1 MGADF
6 LSFAAFRAFGR
17 LACKR
22 GFRYPSPNP
31 SCALTS
37 LTIATIS
44 RESFMSEPVYIVNG
58 ARTPMGGLMGELSS
72 LSAVNLGEVAIRA
85 ALDKANV
92 NGADVNEVIMG
103 CVLPSGLRQG
113 PARQA
118 AIDAGIPDTVGAT
131 TINKLCGSGMKSV
144 MLAHDLIKAG
154 TNEIMVA
161 GGMESMSNAPYLLP
175 KARGGLRMGHGELQ
189 DCMFTD
195 GLEDAKTGRLMGAFA
210 QDVADQYQL
219 TREAMDDYAIG
230 SLTKANAAIA
240 SGALQAEMA
249 SVTVKTRQGEIMID
263 TDEQPGNANL
273 EKIPQLRPAFKPD
286 GTVTAANSSS
296 ISDGASALVL
306 ASEQAVNAKG
316 LKPIAKILGHT
327 THSRHP
333 SEFTLAPID
342 AIKNLM
348 HRLEWQAD
356 DVDLFEINEAF
367 AMVTMLAIKE
377 VGLDP
382 DRVNIHGGACAQ
394 GHPIGSTGSRIIVS
408 LVHAL
413 KLKGLKRGIASLCI
427 GGGEATAVAVEL
439 V

>member
-1 MGADF
+1 
-6 LSFAAFRAFGR
+6 
-17 LACKR
+17 
-22 GFRYPSPNP
+22 
-31 SCALTS
+31 
-37 LTIATIS
+37 
-44 RESFMSEPVYIVNG
+44 MSDAVYIIDG
-58 ARTPMGGLMGELSS
+58 ARTPMGGLMGELST
-72 LSAVNLGEVAIRA
+72 LSAVNLGEVAIRS
-85 ALDKANV
+85 ALEKSNLSGD
-92 NGADVNEVIMG
+92 DIDEVIMG

-118 AIDAGIPDTVGAT
+118 AIDAGIPDSVGAT

-144 MLAHDLIKAG
+144 MLSHDLIRAG
-154 TNEIMVA
+154 TNQVMVA

-210 QDVADQYQL
+210 QDVADQHQL
-219 TREAMDDYAIG
+219 TREAMDEYAIG
-230 SLTKANAAIA
+230 SLRRAMAAIE
-240 SGALQAEMA
+240 SGALTAEIA
-249 SVTVKTRQGEIMID
+249 PVTVKHRKGETIID
-263 TDEQPGNANL
+263 TDEQPGNANID
-273 EKIPQLRPAFKPD
+273 KIPQLKPAFKAD

-306 ASEQAVNAKG
+306 ASEAAVAEKG
-316 LKPIAKILGHT
+316 LKPMAKILGHT

-342 AIKNLM
+342 AIKTLLD
-348 HRLEWQAD
+348 RLNWQAS

-377 VGLDP
+377 VGIDP
-382 DRVNIHGGACAQ
+382 DKVNVNGGACAQ

-413 KLKGLKRGIASLCI
+413 KRHGLNRGIASLCI

>member
-1 MGADF
+1 
-6 LSFAAFRAFGR
+6 
-17 LACKR
+17 
-22 GFRYPSPNP
+22 
-31 SCALTS
+31 
-37 LTIATIS
+37 
-44 RESFMSEPVYIVNG
+44 MSDAVYIIDG
-58 ARTPMGGLMGELSS
+58 ARTPMGGLMGELST
-72 LSAVNLGEVAIRA
+72 LSAVNLGEVAIRS
-85 ALDKANV
+85 ALEKSNLSGD
-92 NGADVNEVIMG
+92 DIDEVIMG

-118 AIDAGIPDTVGAT
+118 AIDAGIPDSVGAT

-144 MLAHDLIKAG
+144 MLSHDLIRAG
-154 TNEIMVA
+154 TNQVMVA

-210 QDVADQYQL
+210 QDVADQHQL
-219 TREAMDDYAIG
+219 TREAMDEYAIG
-230 SLTKANAAIA
+230 SLRRAMAAIE
-240 SGALQAEMA
+240 SGALTAEIA
-249 SVTVKTRQGEIMID
+249 PVTVKHRKGETIID
-263 TDEQPGNANL
+263 TDEQPGNANID
-273 EKIPQLRPAFKPD
+273 KIPQLKPAFKAD

-296 ISDGASALVL
+296 ISDGASALVV
-306 ASEQAVNAKG
+306 ASETAVAEKG
-316 LKPIAKILGHT
+316 LKPMAKILGHT

-342 AIKNLM
+342 AIKTLLD
-348 HRLEWQAD
+348 RLNWQAS

-377 VGLDP
+377 VGIDP
-382 DRVNIHGGACAQ
+382 DKVNVNGGACAQ

-408 LVHAL
+408 LIHAL
-413 KLKGLKRGIASLCI
+413 KRRGLNRGIASLCI

>member
-1 MGADF
+1 
-6 LSFAAFRAFGR
+6 
-17 LACKR
+17 
-22 GFRYPSPNP
+22 
-31 SCALTS
+31 
-37 LTIATIS
+37 
-44 RESFMSEPVYIVNG
+44 MSDAVYIIDG
-58 ARTPMGGLMGELSS
+58 ARTPMGGLMGELST
-72 LSAVNLGEVAIRA
+72 LSAVNLGEVAIRS
-85 ALDKANV
+85 ALEKSNLSGD
-92 NGADVNEVIMG
+92 DIDEVIMG

-118 AIDAGIPDTVGAT
+118 AIDAGIPDSVGAT

-144 MLAHDLIKAG
+144 MLSHDLIRAG
-154 TNEIMVA
+154 TNQVMVA

-210 QDVADQYQL
+210 QDVADQHQL
-219 TREAMDDYAIG
+219 TREAMDEYAIG
-230 SLTKANAAIA
+230 SLRRAMAAIE
-240 SGALQAEMA
+240 SGALTAEIA
-249 SVTVKTRQGEIMID
+249 PVTVKNRKGETIID
-263 TDEQPGNANL
+263 TDEQPGNANID
-273 EKIPQLRPAFKPD
+273 KIPQLKPAFKGD

-306 ASEQAVNAKG
+306 ASETAVAKKG
-316 LKPIAKILGHT
+316 LKPMAKILGHT

-333 SEFTLAPID
+333 SEFTLAPVD
-342 AIKNLM
+342 AIKTLLD
-348 HRLEWQAD
+348 RLNWQAS

-377 VGLDP
+377 VGIDP
-382 DRVNIHGGACAQ
+382 DKVNVNGGACAQ

-413 KLKGLKRGIASLCI
+413 KRRGLNRGIASLCI